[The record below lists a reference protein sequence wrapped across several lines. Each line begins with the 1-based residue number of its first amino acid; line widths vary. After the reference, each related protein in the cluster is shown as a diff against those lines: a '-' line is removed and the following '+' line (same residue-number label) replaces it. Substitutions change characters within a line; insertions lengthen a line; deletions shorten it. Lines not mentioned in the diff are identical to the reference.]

1 MKRSAILFSVLALAV
16 VVPAASSAMIL
27 PRWDDT
33 RYESGGLQ
41 TLDVMVD
48 GHAYKL
54 NGRMDRTALGYN
66 FNFQG
71 IAAGMNVRMWGK
83 MDSGPSLFYGFSATN
98 STNSAHTFFVPFSV
112 ATVVDNYD
120 HALSS
125 FSASSTDGGDDGVSA
140 TPNPGPKMHHAYING
155 QSVSGDLG
163 VDIGDACMDPSGG
176 STSITY
182 NFSDVSRSFAPVS
195 TSELDVDLGF
205 DLSSHDA
212 FTVNGRPDLLKTGDI
227 PTPEPN
233 SLALMGGGL
242 LTYLASRRR
251 RK

>member
-16 VVPAASSAMIL
+16 VVPAASNAMIL

-33 RYESGGLQ
+33 GYGTGEIP
-41 TLDVMVD
+41 TMDVMVD

-54 NGRMDRTALGYN
+54 NGRMDRTVLGYN

-71 IAAGMNVRMWGK
+71 TAGGMDVRLWGK
-83 MDSGPSLFYGFSATN
+83 MDSDPSLFYGFSATN
-98 STNSAHTFFVPFSV
+98 TTNATHTFFVPFSV

-125 FSASSTDGGDDGVSA
+125 FSASSTDGSDDGVTA
-140 TPNPGPKMHHAYING
+140 TPNPGAKMHHAYING
-155 QSVSGDLG
+155 QSVSGALG
-163 VDIGDACMDPSGG
+163 VDIGDACIDPSGG

-182 NFSDVSRSFAPVS
+182 NFADISRSFAPVS
-195 TSELDVDLGF
+195 ASELDVDLGF

-212 FTVNGRPDLLKTGDI
+212 FTVNGRTDLLKTGDI